1 MTAANSRTRTKTTTR
16 STTSSAAKA
25 ATVGRATKKTTPTKT
40 SAPAKTAKTIKTAKA
55 TNGGAPAEPR
65 FLNRELSLLQ
75 FNERVLAMA
84 QNPSTPLLERLRYL
98 CIVSSN
104 LDEFFEIRVSSLKEQ
119 DRLYPG
125 MRGPDGLTAADAL
138 AQVEQAVH
146 GLVQKLYALI
156 NEEVQPSLRSQGV
169 YLHHASEW
177 DDAQREWA
185 HDLFVRDMM
194 PLLTPIALD
203 PAHPFPRV
211 LNKSLNFIVPL
222 SGEDAFGRKGS
233 IAVVQAPRALPR
245 VVRMPPSVAGLPHG
259 FILLTSLIRAFAGE
273 LFPGMEAH
281 GVFQWRV
288 TRNSD
293 LFVDEEEV
301 TNLRLALQGELS
313 QRNFGS
319 AVRLEIDQLTPPHIE
334 ALLQKEFGLQAA
346 DTYRVNGPAN
356 VARLMQICQEVDRP
370 DLLFPEF
377 RGPVPKAFTTLPH
390 RTGAI
395 FDLIAANDQL
405 LHHPY
410 QSFQPV
416 IDFLTAAASDPDVVA
431 IKQTI
436 YRTGEDSELMELLL
450 AAARAGKEVTVVV
463 ELMARFDEQTNI
475 KWASRL
481 EEVGAHVVY
490 GVVGHKTHAKM
501 LLVLRREQGRIRRYG
516 HLGTG
521 NYHQR
526 TARLYTD
533 FGLMTANPVICE
545 DMDKVFAQLT
555 GLGARRQLNC
565 LMQSPFS
572 LHGAVM
578 DLIKAETAA
587 AKAGKKARIMA
598 KMNSLLE
605 PQVIEALY
613 AASAAGVKI
622 DLVIRGVCALRSG
635 VPGLSEN
642 IRVRSII
649 GRFLEH
655 SRVFYFYASGHEKVY
670 LSSADWMD
678 RNFFRRVEVAFPVLD
693 PALKRRV
700 IRESFTLALRD
711 NVRGWL
717 QQPDGKFVQIASRSK
732 PFSMHEELIRLLG
745 NK

>member
-1 MTAANSRTRTKTTTR
+1 MATTVAAAEAPNSSITARR
-16 STTSSAAKA
+16 
-25 ATVGRATKKTTPTKT
+25 RAL
-40 SAPAKTAKTIKTAKA
+40 AP
-55 TNGGAPAEPR
+55 NEPR

-84 QNPSTPLLERLRYL
+84 QSSSTPLLERLRYL
-98 CIVSSN
+98 CIVGSN

-119 DRLYPG
+119 QRLHPTR
-125 MRGPDGLTAADAL
+125 RGPDGLTATDAL
-138 AQVEQAVH
+138 RLVERAVH
-146 GLVQKLYALI
+146 SIVQKLYALL
-156 NEEVQPSLRSQGV
+156 NDDVLPSLRVQGV

-177 DDAQREWA
+177 DEAQRAWA
-185 HDLFVRDMM
+185 HELFVRDMM

-211 LNKSLNFIVPL
+211 LNKSLNFTVPL
-222 SGEDAFGRKGS
+222 SGEDAFGREAS
-233 IAVVQAPRALPR
+233 IAIVQAPRALPR
-245 VVRMPPSVAGLPHG
+245 VVRMPPDVAGLPHG

-273 LFPGMEAH
+273 LFPGMQAH

-301 TNLRLALQGELS
+301 TNLRQALQGELS

-319 AVRLEIDQLTPPHIE
+319 AVRLEIDQLTPPHITS
-334 ALLQKEFGLQAA
+334 LLQTEFELLPE

-356 VARLMQICQEVDRP
+356 MARLMQICQEVDRP

-377 RGPVPKAFTTLPH
+377 RGPIPKPFATLPQK
-390 RTGAI
+390 RGSI
-395 FDLIAANDQL
+395 FELIAAGDQL

-416 IDFLTAAASDPDVVA
+416 IDFLTTAAIDPDVVA

-436 YRTGEDSELMELLL
+436 YRTGEDSELMELLI

-475 KWASRL
+475 NWAARL

-501 LLVLRREQGRIRRYG
+501 LLVLRREKGRIVRYG

-521 NYHQR
+521 NYHPR

-533 FGLMTANPVICE
+533 FGLMTANPVLCE

-555 GLGARRQLNC
+555 GLGARRQLK
-565 LMQSPFS
+565 LLLQSPFT
-572 LHGAVM
+572 LHESVIG
-578 DLIKAETAA
+578 LIDAEAA
-587 AKAGKKARIMA
+587 AAIAGKKARIMA

-605 PQVIEALY
+605 PKVIEALY
-613 AASAAGVKI
+613 AASQAGVKI

-649 GRFLEH
+649 GQFLEH
-655 SRVFYFYASGHEKVY
+655 SRVFCFHADGKEQVY

-678 RNFFRRVEVAFPVLD
+678 RNFFRRVEVAFPILE

-700 IRESFTLALRD
+700 IRESFTLAFKD
-711 NVRGWL
+711 NTRAWA
-717 QQPDGKFVQIASRSK
+717 QQSNGKFVRVRSK
-732 PFSMHEELIRLLG
+732 AAPINMHDELIKLLG
-745 NK
+745 SK